1 MLGATSSGGAGS
13 GVVGRREVV
22 CARLQAV
29 DALLDMQRV
38 VVDSRGDDLGEVVR
52 EVVGCVEAR
61 VACAIAPPLPVFGTA
76 RKEAEA
82 PGTGAPNA
90 TESLYYERH
99 YLVALVEPRVVV
111 VALEEGYS

>member
-1 MLGATSSGGAGS
+1 M
-13 GVVGRREVV
+13 

-29 DALLDMQRV
+29 DALLDMQRG

-52 EVVGCVEAR
+52 EVVGRVEAR

-82 PGTGAPNA
+82 PGAAAPNA
-90 TESLYYERH
+90 TQGLYYRK
-99 YLVALVEPRVVV
+99 
-111 VALEEGYS
+111 